1 MLSLVFVL
9 AELRET
15 RGLELEMTQA
25 LPAHSGFL
33 HDGPPKTRRLF
44 CPTSQA
50 RRAKIF
56 AFPKDRSYDLKK
68 SARASQEGRFAN
80 ATTRGAGCD
89 GRVVPQG
96 VRRDAYGQAVW
107 S

>member
-56 AFPKDRSYDLKK
+56 VANRAAGMRMHVIARSDL
-68 SARASQEGRFAN
+68 SAEARRAKAGATKQSISQLVLAWIASLRS
-80 ATTRGAGCD
+80 
-89 GRVVPQG
+89 Q
-96 VRRDAYGQAVW
+96 
-107 S
+107 